1 MEITF
6 LLGNG
11 FDIQCG
17 LKTSYINF
25 YKYILKKKY
34 SIDLNKVYAKA
45 VVSGIE
51 NIIYREIY
59 KSRDKIETWADLEFQ
74 LGVFTKQ
81 LQKQNK
87 DVKELSNRFLD
98 DFEILLKDLND
109 YLKSIQIQD
118 DVKISEDFSDILF
131 NTMNNFF
138 DGVLSQE
145 YDEIKRMLVQNNN
158 SNFNYHCISFNY
170 TNSLQK
176 IVQNSNERRRRN
188 TFNSTISNQI
198 FFSRIVNVH
207 GVIDKF
213 LTLGLNDE
221 TQLATDFFDTTDLN
235 DLIKPKSLENNREY
249 MRRDAENLIG
259 ESDIIVIFG
268 MSIGSTDKYWWERI
282 ANILLNSKNKKLI
295 IHYYEEKPSFLSS
308 RKVRIRR
315 ESKENEFLSHL
326 DNLELSE
333 EQKIQLRKQI
343 YIVTNSEY
351 ILNVDLSK
359 YLNQGSEK
367 PDKEN
372 EN

>member
-1 MEITF
+1 M
-6 LLGNG
+6 
-11 FDIQCG
+11 
-17 LKTSYINF
+17 
-25 YKYILKKKY
+25 
-34 SIDLNKVYAKA
+34 
-45 VVSGIE
+45 
-51 NIIYREIY
+51 
-59 KSRDKIETWADLEFQ
+59 
-74 LGVFTKQ
+74 
-81 LQKQNK
+81 
-87 DVKELSNRFLD
+87 
-98 DFEILLKDLND
+98 
-109 YLKSIQIQD
+109 
-118 DVKISEDFSDILF
+118 
-131 NTMNNFF
+131 
-138 DGVLSQE
+138 
-145 YDEIKRMLVQNNN
+145 
-158 SNFNYHCISFNY
+158 
-170 TNSLQK
+170 
-176 IVQNSNERRRRN
+176 
-188 TFNSTISNQI
+188 
-198 FFSRIVNVH
+198 NVH